1 MKKHASIPTILG
13 ENFRKAREELGLS
26 VADLASMATLSP
38 SHIEQIENGGY
49 QSFYTLAIKV
59 QGARKVAKIL
69 GLTDEEA
76 FKLRQV
82 DQDQQISF
90 ELPEIEQS
98 KSENIFEVK
107 PKDLLELEAAIDSDK
122 NESSKVKKKL
132 DKELKKVSS
141 IDSHLKEVVTTF
153 QTDKDQKRNQVI
165 LICKFLLYLLIALA
179 LILLV
184 IKFNHQDKKS
194 VNQSP
199 VTPSAPF
206 TEIQDQGLEKKGQEL
221 AEVTTAPT
229 SQATAPQEASKS
241 LAKVT
246 SIFPE
251 CTRLLSNAEKYTP
264 ALASKTGNQVYV
276 LSKTET
282 TICFEDA
289 DGNQQ
294 KRDLSQN
301 IGTTFYGKAPL
312 KLGSNNL
319 DQFDIF
325 YQGYKVKADL
335 SERGI
340 TLIERSID

>member
-1 MKKHASIPTILG
+1 MKKLTTIPTILG
-13 ENFRKAREELGLS
+13 ENFRKARERLGLS
-26 VADLASMATLSP
+26 VEDLASMATLSP

-69 GLTDEEA
+69 SLTDEEA
-76 FKLRQV
+76 FKLKQV
-82 DQDQQISF
+82 DQYQQISF
-90 ELPEIEQS
+90 ELPETEQS
-98 KSENIFEVK
+98 KSQNIFGVK
-107 PKDLLELEAAIDSDK
+107 STDLLEPKATIDSEK
-122 NESSKVKKKL
+122 NKSSKVKKKL
-132 DKELKKVSS
+132 NKELEKISS
-141 IDSHLKEVVTTF
+141 IDTHLKEVVTTF

-179 LILLV
+179 LILLI

-206 TEIQDQGLEKKGQEL
+206 TKTQDQVMEKRGQEL

-229 SQATAPQEASKS
+229 AQATAPQEASKS
-241 LAKVT
+241 LTKVT

-264 ALASKTGNQVYV
+264 ALASKVGNQVYV

-335 SERGI
+335 SKKAI
-340 TLIERSID
+340 TLVERSVD